1 MSLLCL
7 WPYTYIFGSPKTH
20 LTPAMSPFS
29 GKQHKT
35 QISKIWLVSLYPKLS
50 KSLCL
55 LKTHLNTLNVSPPSL
70 GAHTYLETEN
80 RTENLEISL
89 KRKREPNY
97 VSARSLSLTNIS
109 GLENQSDKFYI
120 SSLYEQHRSAIESF
134 ACQPLFETYNI
145 SHYERGNLTQNL
157 YLTIHVFSCSLGFS
171 YISGNSKVRIASIEI
186 SPQKDIESASCL
198 SSFSSIHIYI
208 FELKNLN

>member
-1 MSLLCL
+1 MLYVSSLSLAIHI
-7 WPYTYIFGSPKTH
+7 YIRKSKDSFDCHVP
-20 LTPAMSPFS
+20 LL

-35 QISKIWLVSLYPKLS
+35 QISKNWLVSLYSKLS
-50 KSLCL
+50 KSLYL

-109 GLENQSDKFYI
+109 GLENQSDKLHV
-120 SSLYEQHRSAIESF
+120 SSMYEQHKSTIGSL
-134 ACQPLFETYNI
+134 ACQPLFEMYNI
-145 SHYERGNLTQNL
+145 SHYERGNLTQNF
-157 YLTIHVFSCSLGFS
+157 ISHHPCVFL
-171 YISGNSKVRIASIEI
+171 
-186 SPQKDIESASCL
+186 L
-198 SSFSSIHIYI
+198 SWFFIYI
-208 FELKNLN
+208 WEFESPNREH